1 MLNIAIGLTSY
12 GTTTTPTTTS
22 LVSMVLSDKKERN
35 LINNYIEVTGPTV
48 CGSRNM
54 LVEQFLKTT
63 NEWLFFIDGDMGIY
77 LSDLYRLYDIAM
89 DNNLKVITGTYFS
102 YDRES
107 KKSFPVAFVRNEEG
121 TNQPADI
128 SGLRN
133 LDFFEVEFCG
143 AGALLIHR
151 SILEKTLQI
160 VHDRN
165 VWFYD
170 VDLNTSKLVGEDY
183 FFCKRVSEVG
193 EKVYISPKV
202 LLDHYKMVPIN
213 KNHYLDTVHPR

>member
-22 LVSMVLSDKKERN
+22 LVGMVLSDKKQRN

-48 CGSRNM
+48 AGSRNVV
-54 LVEQFLKTT
+54 VEEFLKTE
-63 NEWLFFIDGDMGIY
+63 NDWLFFVDGDMGIY
-77 LSDLYRLYDIAM
+77 LSDLYRLYDTAIN
-89 DNNLKVITGTYFS
+89 NNLKIITATYFS
-102 YDRES
+102 YDRKS
-107 KKSFPVAFVRNEEG
+107 KKSFPVAFVKNKNG

-128 SGLRN
+128 SGLRD
-133 LDFFEVEFCG
+133 LDFFEIEFCG

-151 SILEKTLQI
+151 SVLEKTSQT
-160 VHDRN
+160 VFEKR

-170 VDLNTSKLVGEDY
+170 IDLKTNKRVGEDY
-183 FFCKRVSEVG
+183 FFCQRAKEMG

-202 LLDHYKMVPIN
+202 LVDHYKMVPIN
-213 KNHYLDTVHPR
+213 KDHYLDTINPR

>member
-1 MLNIAIGLTSY
+1 MLNITIGLTSY
-12 GTTTTPTTTS
+12 GTTSTPTTTS
-22 LVSMVLSDKKERN
+22 IVSMVLSDKKDRN
-35 LINNYIEVTGPTV
+35 LISNYIETTGPTV
-48 CGSRNM
+48 SGSRNM
-54 LVEQFLKTT
+54 VVEEFLKTD

-77 LSDLYRLYDIAM
+77 LSDLYFLYDVAVTNKLNI
-89 DNNLKVITGTYFS
+89 LSGTYFS
-102 YDRES
+102 YD
-107 KKSFPVAFVRNEEG
+107 KKTGKSLPVAFAKNQEG
-121 TNQPADI
+121 NTFPADI

-133 LDFFEVEFCG
+133 LDFFEIEFCG

-151 SILEKTLQI
+151 SALEKTLQV

-170 VDLNTSKLVGEDY
+170 VDLKTNKLVGEDY
-183 FFCKRVSEVG
+183 FFCKRAAEVG